1 MSEYIK
7 RNRHRVIIMGL
18 LLISIAVW
26 SAVFRMPDGSLHIK
40 VFDVGQGDSIFIRTP
55 SGYKILIDGG
65 SNDKVLDYLGK
76 QLPFFDKTLDLVVLT
91 HPQSDHLAG
100 LIEVAKRYEI
110 KRLWVSYSENDT
122 AQYSEWENVLGTQGL
137 EGRVVW
143 SGDQLIFSDNVV
155 LQVQW
160 PREESASDDLNTTSI
175 VILIDYKDFEG
186 LLTGDADNQ
195 VQPYTESTSEV
206 EFLKV
211 PHHGAKTALDKA
223 FTSKLSPEISVISVG
238 SRNRYGHPAQNTID
252 LLKSLGSELHR
263 TDEDGTVEI
272 VTDGSSWYTKI
283 ER

>member
-7 RNRHRVIIMGL
+7 RNRHRVIIIGL
-18 LLISIAVW
+18 LLISIVVW
-26 SAVFRMPDGSLHIK
+26 SAVFRMPDGNLHIK

-55 SGYKILIDGG
+55 AGYKILIDGG
-65 SNDKVLDYLGK
+65 SNDKVLDHLGN

-143 SGDQLIFSDNVV
+143 SGDQLVFSDNVV

-160 PREESASDDLNTTSI
+160 PRIESASDDLNTTSV
-175 VILIDYKDFEG
+175 VILIDYNDFEG

-195 VQPYTESTSEV
+195 VQPYTESTLEV

-252 LLKSLGSELHR
+252 LLRSLGSELHR

>member
-7 RNRHRVIIMGL
+7 GNRHRVIIVGL
-18 LLISIAVW
+18 LLVSIAVW
-26 SAVFRMPDGSLHIK
+26 SAVFRMPDGNLHIK
-40 VFDVGQGDSIFIRTP
+40 VFDVGQGDSVFIRTP
-55 SGYKILIDGG
+55 AGYTILIDGG
-65 SNDKVLDYLGK
+65 PSDKVLDHLGR

-137 EGRVVW
+137 EGMVVW
-143 SGDQLIFSDNVV
+143 SGDQLIFSDDVV

-160 PREESASDDLNTTSI
+160 PKVELASDDLNTTSV
-175 VILIDYKDFEG
+175 VILIDYNEFEG

-195 VQPYTESTSEV
+195 VQPYTESISEI

-211 PHHGAKTALDKA
+211 PHHGAKTALDEA
-223 FTSKLSPEISVISVG
+223 FTSKLSPEISVVSVG
-238 SRNRYGHPAQNTID
+238 SRNSYGHPAKNTLE
-252 LLKSLGSELHR
+252 LLESIGSKVYR
-263 TDEDGTVEI
+263 TDQNGTVEI
-272 VTDGSSWYTKI
+272 VTDGINWYTTS